1 MGSPLEFIVS
11 EIHELLKHSN
21 VSVIIT
27 SRADETLGDS
37 KNIFDRLYLTGV
49 SKRAIKKYLT
59 QHEIS
64 YKRVKENKRLIETL
78 RIPLFLKLYS
88 QLYSTSEVSTPGEI
102 LYAFSANVAPNT
114 LSETELAK
122 LKPITECQEK
132 ILLRIVLMKKL
143 QWFILDF
150 LLPELGWYM
159 EKKIYI
165 PLIWKQ

>member
-1 MGSPLEFIVS
+1 MNF
-11 EIHELLKHSN
+11 LKHSN

-102 LYAFSANVAPNT
+102 LYAFFSERSAKYTIRNRISEIKADHRMSGENPASNRIDEKLHG
-114 LSETELAK
+114 LSLISCCLNLAGTWK
-122 LKPITECQEK
+122 
-132 ILLRIVLMKKL
+132 
-143 QWFILDF
+143 
-150 LLPELGWYM
+150 
-159 EKKIYI
+159 KKIYI